1 MTERKISRRG
11 WLQAAGVVTVVAF
24 DPLQRGWLSKAQAS
38 ACSGAIS
45 IPHLDGEF
53 VFDAASLTEGATDF
67 GNIIS
72 RTPQAVLR
80 PGSIEDIQR
89 LIRFANCHNLSVAA
103 RGQAHSVYGQAQA
116 ECGVVIDS
124 RALATIHSIDE
135 TGAWV
140 DAGVEW
146 SALIDA
152 SLAVG
157 LTPRV
162 LTDYIGLSVG
172 GVLSVGGIGG
182 ATNRFGFVAD
192 NVEELEVVTGAGD
205 LVRCHAG
212 DLYNSVLGGLGQ
224 FGIIVRAKIALDPAP
239 TFARIY
245 DLSYTSRAAFLADQ
259 RRIAADERFDF
270 LEGQVVAGPSGWTFL
285 IQAGVWYTPTTPPN
299 DAAKLAG
306 LSPSSTATTDYPYA
320 VWLQRVE
327 FAEAALR
334 GIGLWEGAPH
344 PWSDIFLDDRTIETY
359 LTDALADLA
368 PADLGAGLALLYPFK
383 RRNLRARFVKTPTSS
398 LVWAFDLLRFPFP
411 APGMVDALMAQNQ
424 RLFNRARTLG
434 GKRYPIG
441 ALPFSRSDW
450 AGHYGTDWSPF
461 QARKRRYDPRNVL
474 TPGQGIFRR

>member
-1 MTERKISRRG
+1 MTERGVSRRG

-24 DPLQRGWLSKAQAS
+24 DPLQRGWLSRAQAS
-38 ACSGAIS
+38 ACTGAIA
-45 IPHLDGEF
+45 IPDLDGEL
-53 VFDAASLTEGATDF
+53 VYDAASIAEGANDF
-67 GNIIS
+67 GNLIS
-72 RTPQAVLR
+72 RAPQAVLR

-89 LIRFANCHNLSVAA
+89 VVRFANCHRFSVAM

-116 ECGVVIDS
+116 ECGIVIDS
-124 RALATIHSIDE
+124 RSLAAIHSIDE
-135 TGAWV
+135 SGAWV
-140 DAGVEW
+140 DAGVTW

-192 NVEELEVVTGAGD
+192 NVEALEVVTGEGD

-224 FGIIVRAKIALDPAP
+224 FGLIVRAKIALDPAP

-245 DLSYTSRAAFLADQ
+245 DLTYTSRAAFLADQ
-259 RRIAADERFDF
+259 RRLAADERFDF

-285 IQAGVWYTPTTPPN
+285 IQAGVWYTPSTPPN
-299 DAAKLAG
+299 DAQKLAH
-306 LSPSSTATTDYPYA
+306 LSPSSSVITDYPYA
-320 VWLQRVE
+320 VWLQRVA

-334 GIGLWEGAPH
+334 GIGLWEGTPH
-344 PWSDIFLDDRTIETY
+344 PWSDLFLDDRTLEPY
-359 LTDALADLA
+359 LTQALADLT

-383 RRNLRARFVKTPTSS
+383 RRNLRARFVETPTSS
-398 LVWAFDLLRFPFP
+398 IVWAFDLLRFPFP
-411 APGMVDALMAQNQ
+411 APGVVDALMAQNE
-424 RLFNRARTLG
+424 RLFRRARELG

-441 ALPFSRSDW
+441 ALPFSREDW
-450 AGHYGTDWSPF
+450 ARHYGSDWSPF
-461 QARKRRYDPRNVL
+461 QARKRRYDPRHVL
-474 TPGQGIFRR
+474 TPGQGIFGC